1 MLSSSLGFYCL
12 GLRPLS
18 VHCDSLT
25 ILVYANTLVCANTY
39 IVLLLGLQL
48 LNRLGKF
55 GVTFDFNCLC
65 GLLSKP

>member
-12 GLRPLS
+12 DLRPLS

-25 ILVYANTLVCANTY
+25 ILVCANTY